1 MRHRHTKDRV
11 PRALLIFGVLAGL
24 VTAALVGCVND
35 PAQPTVPSAGL
46 SAQAAGGKPQNAY
59 VLLSGG
65 GSPLDNN
72 YSQYLQAKAIA
83 QFFLRESTG
92 APSWI
97 FFGVGNREGHP
108 PLLADVR
115 HDKPHNGR
123 LVSAWLPGV
132 LPENRPATRANFL
145 RALREE
151 ILPAVRSGGT
161 LFLFVGDHGEL
172 TGKGENRES
181 AITLWGLKRD
191 SEGEWND
198 DAKELLRVGD
208 LRQAL
213 TEGLGAGRVVFCMTQ
228 CHSGGFHNLG
238 VAREMTAPRHWF
250 STSPNWAGASATG
263 VRLKVAG
270 FTATDQASLAAGCDA
285 APDPELW
292 RGYERFLP
300 EQLLGIDLMT
310 GQRKG
315 AGAASFAAAHE
326 PATLVD
332 DTIDKPRATSEHYLE
347 RWAHLIETR
356 LMQASLT
363 PAAERAVVAFQ
374 RAVDGNPPS
383 LSDPRAQ
390 QRAAQF
396 RRFVLQLA
404 EEVPDSKELLL
415 SGSRQALETAT
426 RARGERGSGRGG
438 RRGAMTDVRRAWT
451 DTLRPAWKQ
460 AVKANRVPGLSGAAR
475 EFEQHLLALEDDG
488 NDLLL
493 GRNKDTLLN
502 EVYWSS
508 GYAKPGTVELAKA
521 EAVARWAAERRAQI
535 VAWAGRALEPRIRAA
550 AHTLGPGPRT
560 LDESARPL
568 SAKTAVERV
577 LFYRRVLAAWEFLLT
592 LDAQPALAEL
602 GALIELEKTPVR
614 RSGD

>member
-1 MRHRHTKDRV
+1 M
-11 PRALLIFGVLAGL
+11 PRALPIFGVLAGL
-24 VTAALVGCVND
+24 ITAALVGCVND
-35 PAQPTVPSAGL
+35 PAQPPVPSAEL
-46 SAQAAGGKPQNAY
+46 SAPVASGKPQNAY

-72 YSQYLQAKAIA
+72 YSQYLQARAIA
-83 QFFLRESTG
+83 EFFVRETSH
-92 APSWI
+92 APSWV

-108 PLLADVR
+108 PILADVR

-123 LVSAWLPGV
+123 LVSSWLPGV
-132 LPENRPATRANFL
+132 LPENRPATRENFL
-145 RALREE
+145 RALRQE
-151 ILPAVRSGGT
+151 ILPTVRSGGT

-172 TGKGENRES
+172 AGKGETRES
-181 AITLWGLKRD
+181 AITLWGLKHD
-191 SEGEWND
+191 HDGEWND
-198 DAKELLRVGD
+198 DAKELLRVSD

-213 TEGLGAGRVVFCMTQ
+213 TDGLGAGRVVFCMTQ
-228 CHSGGFHNLG
+228 CHSGGFHDLG

-250 STSPNWAGASATG
+250 STVPNWAGANATG

-285 APDPELW
+285 APDPQLW

-310 GQRKG
+310 GRRNG

-363 PAAERAVVAFQ
+363 PAAERAVVSFQ
-374 RAVDGNPPS
+374 RAVDGKPS
-383 LSDPRAQ
+383 NLPDPRAR

-396 RRFVLQLA
+396 HGFVRELA
-404 EEVPDSKELLL
+404 EELPDSKELLV
-415 SGSRQALETAT
+415 SGSRQALESVT

-460 AVKANRVPGLSGAAR
+460 AVKADRVPGLSGAAR

-502 EVYWSS
+502 EVYWNS
-508 GYAKPGTVELAKA
+508 GYAKPATMESAKA
-521 EAVARWAAERRAQI
+521 EAVARWGAERRAQI
-535 VAWAGRALEPRIRAA
+535 VTWAGRALEPRIRAA

-560 LDESARPL
+560 LDETARPL
-568 SAKTAVERV
+568 SARTAVERV
-577 LFYRRVLAAWEFLLT
+577 LFYRRVLAAWEFLLR
-592 LDAQPALAEL
+592 LDAQPALTEL
-602 GALIELEKTPVR
+602 GMLIELEETPLR
-614 RSGD
+614 NPPLSHR